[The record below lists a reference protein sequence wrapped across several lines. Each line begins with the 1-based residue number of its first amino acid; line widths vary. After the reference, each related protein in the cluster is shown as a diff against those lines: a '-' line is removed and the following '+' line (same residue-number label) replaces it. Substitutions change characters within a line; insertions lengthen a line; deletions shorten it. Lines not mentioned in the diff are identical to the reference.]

1 MRSKG
6 IKAESNERL
15 EFLGDAVLQLV
26 ISEYLYSNYSK
37 YREGALTKMRQ
48 QLVCE
53 KTLAK
58 IAKKIELGKYIN
70 LGNGEEASDC
80 RSRPKILA
88 DSLEALI
95 AAIYLDS
102 VKSGNEEYKSIIL
115 KLFDTE
121 IKKSSQAGAD
131 YKTKL
136 QQLAEQDG
144 TAILEYRIISEDGPE
159 HTVQPGMVYISFSSE
174 VGTIYSL
181 AGLKA
186 IRQVCDLYGLP
197 LFIDGARMGYG
208 LASEG
213 CDVTLAEIASVADVF
228 YLGGTKQGALF
239 GEAVVIV
246 NDALK
251 KDFRYFIKQNGVCW
265 QRADFWASSS

>member
-1 MRSKG
+1 MALGKDALELAERLGYTFADLSYLDVAMTHSSYTNELRAKG
-6 IKAESNERL
+6 MKADSNERL

-102 VKSGNEEYKSIIL
+102 VKSDNEEYKSIIL
-115 KLFDTE
+115 KLFYTE

-144 TAILEYRIISEDGPE
+144 TAILEYRIVSEDGPE
-159 HTVQPGMVYISFSSE
+159 HNKSFTVAAYINNNE
-174 VGTIYSL
+174 VGRGSGKT
-181 AGLKA
+181 KK
-186 IRQVCDLYGLP
+186 
-197 LFIDGARMGYG
+197 
-208 LASEG
+208 
-213 CDVTLAEIASVADVF
+213 LAEMQAAKMALS
-228 YLGGTKQGALF
+228 LF
-239 GEAVVIV
+239 GVTV
-246 NDALK
+246 
-251 KDFRYFIKQNGVCW
+251 
-265 QRADFWASSS
+265 